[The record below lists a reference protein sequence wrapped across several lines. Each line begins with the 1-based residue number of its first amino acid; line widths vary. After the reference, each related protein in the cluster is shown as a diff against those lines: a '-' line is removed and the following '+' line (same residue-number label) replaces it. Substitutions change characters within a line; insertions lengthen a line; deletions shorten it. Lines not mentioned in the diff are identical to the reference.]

1 MVNFFKKLFA
11 KKDLI
16 DEQLSCIEGLEKDL
30 QKAQHDLYW
39 IKHNEHKT
47 REESNTAKA
56 INRELVQVMLKNN
69 IAPQQIYETIA
80 PFGDPD
86 GFELCNIAEKL
97 TRVSV
102 IHTFSAEDNLGY
114 FENADGF
121 EILCWLESAAYGD
134 IEWEI
139 VGAYGRAVQHTIRTD
154 SEEYKQYRHTLFD
167 EAIKKILNIDNKI
180 NKEIKTA

>member
-69 IAPQQIYETIA
+69 I
-80 PFGDPD
+80 FV
-86 GFELCNIAEKL
+86 FNIKL
-97 TRVSV
+97 EFNTM
-102 IHTFSAEDNLGY
+102 
-114 FENADGF
+114 
-121 EILCWLESAAYGD
+121 
-134 IEWEI
+134 
-139 VGAYGRAVQHTIRTD
+139 
-154 SEEYKQYRHTLFD
+154 
-167 EAIKKILNIDNKI
+167 IKRGHRNHLYL
-180 NKEIKTA
+180 